1 MKKLALIFFVFISF
15 IGKSQTTDT
24 LFQNYNIGWS
34 QLISVDGWFMSD
46 TLIMHTSD
54 SMQISYAQSDPIIF
68 NADSIKIQ
76 YKAVL
81 FDTNFYFRIR
91 IFNDS
96 IPYGEIYYNDF
107 FIHNSDTVFNDTRTI
122 QNIIYNQIYSFSF
135 YLMCSDQTMIEKRR
149 INIYDLRI
157 ILYRHDFTGIQ
168 EITINPFENKLI
180 AIYDLVGRK
189 VNYIKKNELYFF
201 LYNNGLVE
209 KKIILQ

>member
-1 MKKLALIFFVFISF
+1 
-15 IGKSQTTDT
+15 
-24 LFQNYNIGWS
+24 
-34 QLISVDGWFMSD
+34 
-46 TLIMHTSD
+46 
-54 SMQISYAQSDPIIF
+54 
-68 NADSIKIQ
+68 
-76 YKAVL
+76 
-81 FDTNFYFRIR
+81 
-91 IFNDS
+91 
-96 IPYGEIYYNDF
+96 
-107 FIHNSDTVFNDTRTI
+107 
-122 QNIIYNQIYSFSF
+122 
-135 YLMCSDQTMIEKRR
+135 MIEKRR